1 MKLLVSVAPDGSQ
14 APTPEE
20 RHRATQLA
28 NALLLGAFDA
38 GWKFNEV
45 VVVDADPLGPL
56 VEGPHLDKRATL
68 VESRPRGFFRLAGLV
83 HEPAAVFLLGGRSR
97 AGGAGLDPVGGV
109 LHEVRLGGAPVGPV
123 GWHAALA
130 GAHGVAIALVAGD
143 ETLCAEALHA
153 APRSRHVELSRAVPG
168 GVSHPHPARAE
179 EALRLA
185 AADAVR
191 NRGELH
197 PPLLGVPLKIELE
210 VRHTAIADLASYL
223 PFLERKGG
231 TTLAFE
237 APDMLTAHRA
247 LLSVCLLGR
256 AANASV

>member
-1 MKLLVSVAPDGSQ
+1 MKLLVSVAPDTGR
-14 APTPEE
+14 APTAED
-20 RHRATQLA
+20 RQRATHFV
-28 NALLLGAFDA
+28 NALLAGAFDA
-38 GWKFNEV
+38 GWKFNEA

-56 VEGPHLDKRATL
+56 VDGAHLDKRATL

-97 AGGAGLDPVGGV
+97 DGGAALDPLGGV
-109 LHEVRLGGAPVGPV
+109 LHEVRLGGTAMGPV

-143 ETLCAEALHA
+143 AGLCAEAAHS
-153 APRSRHVELSRAVPG
+153 APRSRHVELSRAVSG
-168 GVSHPHPARAE
+168 GVSHQHPARAD

-191 NRGELH
+191 GRGELH
-197 PPLLGVPLKIELE
+197 PPLLGLPLKVELD
-210 VRHTAIADLASYL
+210 VRHSAIADLASYL

-237 APDMLTAHRA
+237 APDMVFAHRT